1 MKNQQYTTGL
11 KVTLTGVRTGENAGW
26 SATTGADGYPSAQS
40 KAVGAQPDTTK
51 PAAAAAAKQSASDSS
66 AAVADVKAPA
76 ADSKP
81 AADKPP
87 VASPKPSAS
96 DKGGE
101 QWGELGEMAAAVAP
115 FAMPAMSALSSVAG
129 PSAGD
134 MAATAGGGGM
144 AAQLGD
150 MVGKLNV
157 FKAAADLAIEGIKLL
172 ASLIQTEAVAQ
183 VKHLTDR
190 LNMSAESFNQW
201 NYAAKNVGLE
211 SGKIGKIFQ
220 DVQSK
225 VGDFVENGGKEATDL
240 FKKMGINVR
249 DLAGLSPDQQLLKI
263 AEGLDKVGSHAE
275 KVKILESLSED
286 ASQLL
291 PLLENG
297 GKGLQSM
304 SKEAELLGVGLNS
317 LEVAKIAGV
326 NNEFGRLDT
335 LVEGVSNQFTLQ
347 FSHAFAGTTDLL
359 MEWLEQ
365 MGGVDDIVAAVVGGA
380 VNAIGFLMNGIYKM
394 QIPLKL
400 LEVGWWALAEV
411 IASVMSKNAD
421 VVAAFANSVLGG
433 LMDAFG
439 DVLQTFGGWS
449 TQLATFFGDSSGKL
463 AGFGEALNELAG
475 KAKNFS
481 ISADDIKA
489 AHHGIAESSA
499 KAKAELVTLA
509 TSAPGDDFVA
519 KFKAAQASMVETE
532 SSVKA
537 TTTATKDSTEAS
549 KTQAAQQQQTAAV
562 AVESSKTQCEA
573 ATQVAEKQKEVATA
587 TTDAAKAGEDAAKKM
602 SEAWTAARTKLT
614 DSLKDSLK
622 LLLKGDTDEAI
633 AGLKGAFKTL
643 FADVGGMAKQF
654 GQLAKQSIL
663 DPVVNNLKNV
673 FKDQGPMAGLKEL
686 VGGKGIGTIFSN
698 AGDFLGSFGLDKA
711 KGWFSGAQNYANW
724 QYGAA
729 GLLGGL
735 FGKTAGNNGAAG
747 GSIGAMI
754 GLATPLGPIG
764 AVIGAALGSAV
775 GSLFGGKWETTD
787 AGIKLDY
794 SHGDVVAKTYKN
806 EAKNRG
812 LWRGRKFRTTEEVS
826 NELEKPLDDY
836 FDLVETTIRGGA
848 KAFGIDKVVSTRQVA
863 TGYEADDWDYRYGNM
878 GPARSFKTVTSE
890 TDLESWLANFTS
902 SRQVSLQNLDEK
914 QRTQAISD
922 WSQATSNDMIE
933 AVFGDGLTKMHR
945 EGEELLDTL
954 MRVIGQLGAVGAAFD
969 AVNISLEQLA
979 GSSGMLQAQY
989 ADDVIKAAGGQ
1000 ENLNALLQSYQQNFF
1015 TERELLE
1022 KSLQAGAGQLQ
1033 QMLAAIGMNYGDNFR
1048 TSFEAKQ
1055 ASGGLTAEQM
1065 VQWLQA
1071 GQVLAQFD
1079 EMAKKL
1085 ADISKTSL
1093 DSVTQIAFK
1102 NAVPTGKPAAKN
1114 ADAADAADKADPQDK
1129 PAVVDPAVAQVET
1142 LTQNLNEQMTGNAK
1156 TLTSID
1162 ERLMQV
1168 NSTLGQGLATMTTE
1182 VRGALQ
1188 QTDGAVAAISRVV
1201 EGLSAQV
1208 AAVAAVNVDVVRDL
1222 ARLIGDSQKRVYEPL
1237 PVQPQPI
1244 V

>member
-1 MKNQQYTTGL
+1 MNNQQYTKGL
-11 KVTLTGVRTGENAGW
+11 AVTLTGVQPGTNPGW
-26 SATTGADGYPSAQS
+26 HATTGADGYPSEQA
-40 KAVGAQPDTTK
+40 KAGTAQPKRQWAD
-51 PAAAAAAKQSASDSS
+51 
-66 AAVADVKAPA
+66 VAD
-76 ADSKP
+76 
-81 AADKPP
+81 
-87 VASPKPSAS
+87 
-96 DKGGE
+96 
-101 QWGELGEMAAAVAP
+101 MATSVAP
-115 FAMPAMSALSSVAG
+115 FTLPAMSAMSSFSG
-129 PSAGD
+129 SSAGGID
-134 MAATAGGGGM
+134 L
-144 AAQLGD
+144 AAQLTD
-150 MVGKLNV
+150 MLGKLNL
-157 FKAAADLAIEGIKLL
+157 FKVATDLAVEGLKLL
-172 ASLIQTEAVAQ
+172 ASLIQTEAVTQ

-201 NYAAKNVGLE
+201 NYAAKSVGLE

-225 VGDFVENGGKEATDL
+225 VSDFVQNGGEEATEL

-249 DLAGLSPDQQLLKI
+249 DLAALSPDQQLLKI

-275 KVKILESLSED
+275 KVRILESLSED

-291 PLLENG
+291 PLLADG
-297 GKGLQSM
+297 GKGLQAM
-304 SKEAELLGVGLNS
+304 SREAELLGVGLNS

-326 NNEFGRLDT
+326 NHEFDRLDT

-359 MEWLEQ
+359 MGWLEK

-380 VNAIGFLMNGIYKM
+380 VHAIGFLMNGIYQA

-400 LEVGWWALAEV
+400 LEVGWWSLAEV
-411 IASVMSKNAD
+411 IANVMSKNAE

-433 LMDAFG
+433 LMKSMG
-439 DVLQTFGGWS
+439 MLLETFGGWS
-449 TQLATFFGDSSGKL
+449 TQLAAFFGDSTGKL
-463 AGFGEALNELAG
+463 AGFGEALNQLAG
-475 KAKNFS
+475 NAKNFS
-481 ISADDIKA
+481 FSAEDIKA
-489 AHHGIAESSA
+489 AHNGIAESSA
-499 KAKAELVTLA
+499 KARAELVTLA
-509 TSAPGDDFVA
+509 TSAPGDEFVA

-532 SSVKA
+532 TSVKA
-537 TTTATKDSTEAS
+537 TTAATKDSTEAS
-549 KTQAAQQQQTAAV
+549 KAQASQQQQTAVV
-562 AVESSKTQCEA
+562 AVESSKAQCEA
-573 ATQVAEKQKEVATA
+573 ATQVADKQKEVATA
-587 TTDAAKAGEDAAKKM
+587 TADAAKAGQDAAKKM
-602 SEAWTAARTKLT
+602 SEAWLEARTKLT
-614 DSLKDSLK
+614 DSLKDSLTS
-622 LLLKGDTDEAI
+622 LLKGDTDEAI
-633 AGLKGAFKTL
+633 SGLKGAFKTL

-673 FKDQGPMAGLKEL
+673 FKEQGPIAGIKEL

-698 AGDFLGSFGLDKA
+698 AGDFLGGLGLDKA

-735 FGKTAGNNGAAG
+735 FGSTAGNNGATG

-754 GLATPLGPIG
+754 GMATPLGPIG

-794 SHGDVVAKTYKN
+794 RSGDVVAKTYKN
-806 EAKNRG
+806 EAKDRG

-826 NELEKPLDDY
+826 NELEQPLDEY
-836 FDLVETTIRGGA
+836 FDLVEMTIRGGA
-848 KAFGIDKVVSTRQVA
+848 KAFGINKVVTTSQVA
-863 TGYEADDWDYRYGNM
+863 TGYEPDDWDYRYGNM
-878 GPARSFKTVTSE
+878 GPARSLKTVTSE

-922 WSQATSNDMIE
+922 WSQATSNDMIQ
-933 AVFGDGLTKMHR
+933 AVFGEGLTKMHR

-1055 ASGGLTAEQM
+1055 SSGGLTAEQM

-1071 GQVLAQFD
+1071 GKVLAQFD
-1079 EMAKKL
+1079 EMAKRL
-1085 ADISKTSL
+1085 AEMTETNL
-1093 DSVTQIAFK
+1093 EVVTQLAFK
-1102 NAVPTGKPAAKN
+1102 NAIAGAPATGKAASS
-1114 ADAADAADKADPQDK
+1114 DGDSAAETSSETEP
-1129 PAVVDPAVAQVET
+1129 VEVDPAIAQVET
-1142 LTQNLNEQMTGNAK
+1142 LTQNLNEQMAGNAK

-1162 ERLMQV
+1162 DRLLQV
-1168 NSTLGQGLATMTTE
+1168 NDTLDRGLTTMTTS
-1182 VRGALQ
+1182 VSTALQ

-1208 AAVAAVNVDVVRDL
+1208 AAVAAANVDVVRDL